1 MGLKLCW
8 LLVGYSLSLYPLPHP
23 CVSCRQDTFWVES
36 FVGDSD
42 RYSGKQWMKL
52 GDSYERT
59 GGSITA
65 PKGIGTPQ
73 EDQQSELTWILG
85 ALLSESPTYTGWT

>member
-1 MGLKLCW
+1 
-8 LLVGYSLSLYPLPHP
+8 
-23 CVSCRQDTFWVES
+23 
-36 FVGDSD
+36 
-42 RYSGKQWMKL
+42 MKL